1 MGTGQRRARSFKR
14 GDVNARVVRRNAVVE
29 STTNLSRLQ
38 LLITRQVVPELEF
51 LLLRLRV
58 LAKRMEAF
66 LALLRGL
73 AHRARRTC
81 GLGLPFVFGGRSF
94 SFLGG
99 KVRNDEKKCKKP
111 LFLGAHAGGLGKA
124 G

>member
-1 MGTGQRRARSFKR
+1 M
-14 GDVNARVVRRNAVVE
+14 VE
-29 STTNLSRLQ
+29 LTTHLSRLQ

-51 LLLRLRV
+51 LLLRLRT
-58 LAKRMEAF
+58 LAKRKEAF

-94 SFLGG
+94 SEELH
-99 KVRNDEKKCKKP
+99 DEKKCKKP

-124 G
+124 GWRLLPSPSARA